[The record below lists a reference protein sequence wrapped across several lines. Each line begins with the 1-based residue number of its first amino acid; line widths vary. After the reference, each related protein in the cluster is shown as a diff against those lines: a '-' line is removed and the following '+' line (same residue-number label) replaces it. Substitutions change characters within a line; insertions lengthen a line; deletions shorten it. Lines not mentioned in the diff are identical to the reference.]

1 MAYFWNLD
9 NNMYLYLPIGSLS
22 GVKIS
27 PMDWINEDGME
38 VIPLL
43 SPSTKFLM
51 ISHSSYMFIS

>member
-1 MAYFWNLD
+1 MH
-9 NNMYLYLPIGSLS
+9 LYLPIGSLS